1 MLMPFVG
8 DSDQKVTLTTTTP
21 HQPLVIKTI
30 TLDHGLL
37 RCVPDRRG
45 EPRSM
50 YDAGSDDRSSYGL
63 LGRGMQGLG
72 LGGKASQEYVDLQ
85 PDGNS
90 FDLMSG
96 LIKRK
101 V

>member
-1 MLMPFVG
+1 
-8 DSDQKVTLTTTTP
+8 
-21 HQPLVIKTI
+21 
-30 TLDHGLL
+30 
-37 RCVPDRRG
+37 
-45 EPRSM
+45 M
-50 YDAGSDDRSSYGL
+50 YDGGSEDRSFSL
-63 LGRGMQGLG
+63 AHSLSAGMQALG
-72 LGGKASQEYVDLQ
+72 MDRARSESFVDLQ

>member
-1 MLMPFVG
+1 VH
-8 DSDQKVTLTTTTP
+8 SDQKVTLTSTTP
-21 HQPLVIKTI
+21 HQALVIKTI
-30 TLDHGLL
+30 TLDYGLL
-37 RCVPDRRG
+37 RCVPDKTAG
-45 EPRSM
+45 SALPRSSM
-50 YDAGSDDRSSYGL
+50 YDGGSEDRSYSPL
-63 LGRGMQGLG
+63 SAGMQSLG
-72 LGGKASQEYVDLQ
+72 ISRAQTGNFVDLQ